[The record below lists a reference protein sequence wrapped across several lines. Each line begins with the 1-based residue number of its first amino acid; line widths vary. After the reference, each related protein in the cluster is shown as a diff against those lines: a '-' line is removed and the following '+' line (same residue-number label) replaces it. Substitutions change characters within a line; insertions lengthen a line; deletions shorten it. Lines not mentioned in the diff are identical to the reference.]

1 MKRFISLSKYPSSN
15 GKYFYTNF
23 FKLYNIEAEYVP
35 LPATDENFEDQIST
49 SIDLGVS
56 GISVS
61 MPFKHQASLILDY
74 CDSSVS
80 DYNSCNTIVIK
91 DKKLYGYNTDLGGV
105 IQTST
110 KIQSKSVA
118 ILGDGSMANMYSKY
132 LSNRDITINMYS
144 RRLQN
149 WDDRHDD
156 NAEVVINCTGIGTVD
171 DESPLLSLKNKKLV
185 IDLAIKK
192 KKLYKQCLTD
202 NIEYIS
208 GLEFYKHQFLKQ
220 FMLYTGVL
228 VNELEFDKIEAEKND
243 Y

>member
-1 MKRFISLSKYPSSN
+1 MKRFISLSKHPSSN

-23 FKLYNIEAEYVP
+23 FKLYNIEAEYIP
-35 LPATDENFEDQIST
+35 LPATDENFSNQIRT
-49 SIDLGVS
+49 AIDSGFS

-74 CDSSVS
+74 SDLSVS
-80 DYNSCNTIVIK
+80 NYNSCNTIVIK
-91 DKKLYGYNTDLGGV
+91 DKKLYGYNTDLEGV
-105 IQTST
+105 IQTCN

-118 ILGDGSMANMYSKY
+118 ILGDGTMANMYSKY
-132 LSNRDITINMYS
+132 LSKRDITINMYS

-156 NAEVVINCTGIGTVD
+156 NAEVVINCTGIGTAD
-171 DESPLLSLKNKKLV
+171 DESPLISLKNTKLV
-185 IDLAIKK
+185 IDLAIQK
-192 KKLYKQCLTD
+192 KKLYKQCLS
-202 NIEYIS
+202 NQVEYIS

-228 VNELEFDKIEAEKND
+228 VNELEFVKIEAEKND

>member
-61 MPFKHQASLILDY
+61 MPFKQQASLILDY

-118 ILGDGSMANMYSKY
+118 ILGDGSMANIYPTE
-132 LSNRDITINMYS
+132 I
-144 RRLQN
+144 
-149 WDDRHDD
+149 
-156 NAEVVINCTGIGTVD
+156 
-171 DESPLLSLKNKKLV
+171 SL
-185 IDLAIKK
+185 
-192 KKLYKQCLTD
+192 
-202 NIEYIS
+202 
-208 GLEFYKHQFLKQ
+208 
-220 FMLYTGVL
+220 
-228 VNELEFDKIEAEKND
+228 
-243 Y
+243 

>member
-23 FKLYNIEAEYVP
+23 FKLYNIEADYVP
-35 LPATDENFEDQIST
+35 LPATDENFEDQIRT
-49 SIDLGVS
+49 AIEDLRVS

-61 MPFKHQASLILDY
+61 MPFKNQASLMLDY
-74 CDSSVS
+74 SDSSVS
-80 DYNSCNTIVIK
+80 NYNSCNTIVIK
-91 DKKLYGYNTDLGGV
+91 DKKLYGYNTDLEGV
-105 IQTST
+105 IQTCT

-132 LSNRDITINMYS
+132 LSDGNVTINMYS

-149 WDDRHDD
+149 WDKRHDD
-156 NAEVVINCTGIGTVD
+156 AEVVINCTGIGTGD
-171 DESPLLSLKNKKLV
+171 DESPMIGLKNTKLV

-192 KKLYKQCLTD
+192 KKLYKQCLT
-202 NIEYIS
+202 NGVEYIS
-208 GLEFYKHQFLKQ
+208 GSVFYKHQFLKQ
-220 FMLYTGVL
+220 FMLYTGVS
-228 VNELEFDKIEAEKND
+228 VNELEFDEIEAEKND

>member
-35 LPATDENFEDQIST
+35 LPATDENFEDQIRAA
-49 SIDLGVS
+49 IDQGVS

-61 MPFKHQASLILDY
+61 MPFKQQASLMLNY
-74 CDSSVS
+74 CDFSVS
-80 DYNSCNTIVIK
+80 NYNSCNTIVIK
-91 DKKLYGYNTDLGGV
+91 DKKLYGYNTDIEGV

-185 IDLAIKK
+185 IDLAVKK
-192 KKLYKQCLTD
+192 KKLYRQCITD
-202 NIEYIS
+202 NIAYIS
-208 GLEFYKHQFLKQ
+208 GSMFYKHQFFKQ
-220 FMLYTGVL
+220 FMLYTGVS
-228 VNELEFDKIEAEKND
+228 VNELEFDKIEAKK
-243 Y
+243 

>member
-35 LPATDENFEDQIST
+35 LPATDKNFEDQIRT
-49 SIDLGVS
+49 AIDLRVS

-61 MPFKHQASLILDY
+61 MPFKNQASLMLDY
-74 CDSSVS
+74 SDSSVS
-80 DYNSCNTIVIK
+80 NYDSCNTIVIK
-91 DKKLYGYNTDLGGV
+91 DEKLYGYNTDLEGV

-118 ILGDGSMANMYSKY
+118 ILGDGSMASMYSKY

-171 DESPLLSLKNKKLV
+171 NESPLLSLTK
-185 IDLAIKK
+185 IKTGNM
-192 KKLYKQCLTD
+192 LLL
-202 NIEYIS
+202 
-208 GLEFYKHQFLKQ
+208 GLFLKQ

-228 VNELEFDKIEAEKND
+228 VNELEFDKIEAEKK
-243 Y
+243 

>member
-1 MKRFISLSKYPSSN
+1 
-15 GKYFYTNF
+15 
-23 FKLYNIEAEYVP
+23 
-35 LPATDENFEDQIST
+35 
-49 SIDLGVS
+49 
-56 GISVS
+56 
-61 MPFKHQASLILDY
+61 
-74 CDSSVS
+74 
-80 DYNSCNTIVIK
+80 
-91 DKKLYGYNTDLGGV
+91 
-105 IQTST
+105 
-110 KIQSKSVA
+110 
-118 ILGDGSMANMYSKY
+118 MANMYSKY

-228 VNELEFDKIEAEKND
+228 VNELEFDKIEAKK
-243 Y
+243 

>member
-1 MKRFISLSKYPSSN
+1 MKRFISLSKFPSSN

-35 LPATDENFEDQIST
+35 LPAADENFEDQIRIA
-49 SIDLGVS
+49 IDSGVS

-61 MPFKHQASLILDY
+61 MPFKHQASFILDY
-74 CDSSVS
+74 TDSSVS
-80 DYNSCNTIVIK
+80 NYNSCNTIVIK
-91 DKKLYGYNTDLGGV
+91 DKKLHGYNTDIEGV
-105 IQTST
+105 IQTCT

-149 WDDRHDD
+149 WDKRHDD
-156 NAEVVINCTGIGTVD
+156 AEVVINCTGIGTVD
-171 DESPLLSLKNKKLV
+171 DESPMISLNNTKLV

-192 KKLYKQCLTD
+192 KKLYKQCLTND
-202 NIEYIS
+202 IEYVS
-208 GLEFYKHQFLKQ
+208 GSEFYKHQFLKQ
-220 FMLYTGVL
+220 FMLYTGVI
-228 VNELEFDKIEAEKND
+228 VNELKFDKIEAEKND